1 MNNNKHKSHKI
12 SLAWIEPDS
21 TRKKYYDYIKSPS
34 EPEDHTEEEQME
46 EMAFIE
52 EARIVSK
59 VNFIFNS
66 WIEKYSISIY
76 LNCDSYSISCVK
88 ESYWKDIG
96 LPSVI

>member
-52 EARIVSK
+52 EARIVFK
-59 VNFIFNS
+59 VNFIFNFLES
-66 WIEKYSISIY
+66 KNIQFQSIWIVTLTLFPVSKNHIERI
-76 LNCDSYSISCVK
+76 
-88 ESYWKDIG
+88 
-96 LPSVI
+96 

>member
-59 VNFIFNS
+59 VNFILNFLESKNIQFQPF
-66 WIEKYSISIY
+66 WIVTLTLFPVSKNHIERI
-76 LNCDSYSISCVK
+76 
-88 ESYWKDIG
+88 
-96 LPSVI
+96 